1 MTDFNHTIDLYP
13 GDLTLEDV
21 PAVFALEQEPAD
33 WSVGFAGGIWATLEY
48 ITLGGLSLSRDD
60 VLRMVGIK
68 AVTEI
73 EADIS
78 DRLSNP
84 VPGGIAAE

>member
-1 MTDFNHTIDLYP
+1 MTDFHHSIDLNP
-13 GDLTLEDV
+13 GDLSIENV
-21 PAVFALEQEPAD
+21 PAVFALEREPAD
-33 WSVGFAGGIWATLEY
+33 WSVGFAGGVWATLEY

-60 VLRMVGIK
+60 VLRMVGMK
-68 AVTEI
+68 ALTTI

-78 DRLSNP
+78 ERLSNP